1 MVMRRRADSSD
12 KHVARTAQR
21 WLRPLVLI
29 SVTAF
34 LASCAGP
41 LAELPDIAKLPDKM
55 MNKDQQQA
63 KISEMLAKGQ
73 SHQSEAA
80 KEIENQK

>member
-1 MVMRRRADSSD
+1 MIMQRRADSSH
-12 KHVARTAQR
+12 KQVVRTAKR
-21 WLRPLVLI
+21 WVHALVLI

-41 LAELPDIAKLPDKM
+41 LGELPEIAKLPDKM

-63 KISEMLAKGQ
+63 KINEMLAKGQ